1 MTEPRNIFPRV
12 LHVLNKH
19 LLTVIIVLL
28 SGVSFANAEFVP
40 QNFEARYVRQP
51 PVIDGKLNDAAWSTA
66 QVISDFFAY
75 QSGGAP
81 PAAKTTA
88 RIMWDERFLYVGFE
102 MADADIRPASA
113 IANETGRDS
122 QVYLGD
128 VIELFVRP
136 DRKSPQYFE
145 FEWSPNGRDVFD
157 ARFEHHRF
165 GEPGTTW
172 NTDIRWATTVDG
184 TIDNFRDQDNG
195 WTVEAAI
202 PLDGIESVVA
212 DTEWTFTVA
221 RYDYF
226 NLSSQTEQ
234 LMMSAIGDPDK
245 PNAGFTSGFHSYE
258 LYDNLKFVRI
268 PGPRAFELKD
278 RRQWNGCDRSTPS
291 REYGTTIAKSPTT
304 SSALLRKASRHK
316 TLKRLLRRTTH
327 VLYRYTS
334 TPRP

>member
-1 MTEPRNIFPRV
+1 MTEPRNVFPRV
-12 LHVLNKH
+12 LHVVNKR
-19 LLTVIIVLL
+19 LLPVIILLL
-28 SGVSFANAEFVP
+28 SGVSFSNAEFVP
-40 QNFEARYVRQP
+40 QNFEARHVRQP
-51 PVIDGKLNDAAWSTA
+51 PVIDGKLNDATWSTA

-113 IANETGRDS
+113 IANQTGRDS

-128 VIELFVRP
+128 VIELFIRP

-157 ARFEHHRF
+157 ARFEHRRF

-202 PLDGIESVVA
+202 PLDGIESVVEG
-212 DTEWTFTVA
+212 TEWTFTVA

-226 NLSSQTEQ
+226 NPSSQTEQ

-268 PGPRAFELKD
+268 LGPRTFELED
-278 RRQWNGCDRSTPS
+278 RRRWNGCDRPTLP
-291 REYGTTIAKSPTT
+291 RECGTAIANSPTT
-304 SSALLRKASRHK
+304 SHALLRNACRHR
-316 TLKRLLRRTTH
+316 TLKRLLPRATH
-327 VLYRYTS
+327 GHHRYTS
-334 TPRP
+334 TACP